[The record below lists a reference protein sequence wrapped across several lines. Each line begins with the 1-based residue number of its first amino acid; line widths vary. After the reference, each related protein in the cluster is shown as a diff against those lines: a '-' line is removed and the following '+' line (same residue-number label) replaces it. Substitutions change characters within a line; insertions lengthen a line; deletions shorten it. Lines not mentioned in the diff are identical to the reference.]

1 MSPFSPGR
9 PLGRSLRRASAR
21 AAIGRGAALPTDAR
35 NYAYAL
41 HAPISGSGVVCLGVV
56 PARSTWRREA
66 ALSQLHRVT
75 GTCRLSLAL
84 PPATPNVT
92 RWPLLI
98 ECLARTAT
106 WDAPADFEPE
116 MMGRRSLPPRHN
128 TITFALRL
136 LDVRVSLRRGDV
148 PHRIVSNGSL
158 RRMLASRLECP
169 LPPEHPDICCAAR
182 RDIAKRC
189 ATNKQDQRLSRH
201 GARPRSPVPAAHIP
215 TEWEPLGELRGSTS
229 TCGLSSSESG
239 RALLGPTSGR
249 RINAYGEAPFH
260 RAASARPLR

>member
-41 HAPISGSGVVCLGVV
+41 HAPKSGSGMVCLGVV

-116 MMGRRSLPPRHN
+116 MMGRRSLPPAMTPSPLLSACWTCASHSARVMSL
-128 TITFALRL
+128 ISSCREGLCAGCSRAGWSVLLRL
-136 LDVRVSLRRGDV
+136 SI
-148 PHRIVSNGSL
+148 PIF
-158 RRMLASRLECP
+158 
-169 LPPEHPDICCAAR
+169 AAPR
-182 RDIAKRC
+182 A
-189 ATNKQDQRLSRH
+189 ATSQCV
-201 GARPRSPVPAAHIP
+201 A
-215 TEWEPLGELRGSTS
+215 
-229 TCGLSSSESG
+229 
-239 RALLGPTSGR
+239 R
-249 RINAYGEAPFH
+249 RINRTSGCP
-260 RAASARPLR
+260 ASERGPAARPLLRESCHGSPSASFADLPQRAA